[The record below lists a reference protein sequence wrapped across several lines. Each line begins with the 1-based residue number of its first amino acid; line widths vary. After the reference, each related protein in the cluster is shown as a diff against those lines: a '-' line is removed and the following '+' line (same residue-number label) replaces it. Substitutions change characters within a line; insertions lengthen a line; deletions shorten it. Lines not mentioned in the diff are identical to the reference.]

1 MTFGLVAIVKD
12 EAATIEACLASLR
25 PHISAWTVVDT
36 GSKDGTRAIIR
47 DRLDGIPGKV
57 YTRRWVNFG
66 VNRSAAFA
74 LARGSADWLIATD
87 ADMTWEIDPDF
98 EPDPRVEAYMIELHN
113 EGMSYRLPL
122 LLRGD
127 LPWQSFG
134 AVHEYTGFPNR
145 PYSSAPTDK
154 VRVTLGADRSS
165 VAKTAW
171 QAGMLEADMKR
182 NPIDARTVFYLAQTY
197 RELGRTED
205 ALRLYRQRMTMGGF
219 EEERWYASY
228 RAALLETEWS
238 ARSAALMASWEARP
252 WRLEPL
258 YELAKECNARGWHH
272 LGYLLTEVPTEPTLD
287 QLFVHSSV
295 WDWGIMFERS
305 IAAWWVAGSR
315 DEFES
320 LSATL
325 LANPSLPEVIRE
337 AVEHNLGLEAR
348 VA

>member
-1 MTFGLVAIVKD
+1 MEANLPEVPKD
-12 EAATIEACLASLR
+12 VPAAPEPAAPAPAPAFATAVPPAQEER
-25 PHISAWTVVDT
+25 
-36 GSKDGTRAIIR
+36 
-47 DRLDGIPGKV
+47 RLYGPKQP
-57 YTRRWVNFG
+57 
-66 VNRSAAFA
+66 AAFDHRDDQERDHA
-74 LARGSADWLIATD
+74 
-87 ADMTWEIDPDF
+87 
-98 EPDPRVEAYMIELHN
+98 
-113 EGMSYRLPL
+113 
-122 LLRGD
+122 
-127 LPWQSFG
+127 
-134 AVHEYTGFPNR
+134 
-145 PYSSAPTDK
+145 
-154 VRVTLGADRSS
+154 
-165 VAKTAW
+165 
-171 QAGMLEADMKR
+171 AGQEADMKR

-272 LGYLLTEVPTEPTLD
+272 LGYLLTEVPTDPTLD

-325 LANPSLPEVIRE
+325 LANPRLPQAIRE